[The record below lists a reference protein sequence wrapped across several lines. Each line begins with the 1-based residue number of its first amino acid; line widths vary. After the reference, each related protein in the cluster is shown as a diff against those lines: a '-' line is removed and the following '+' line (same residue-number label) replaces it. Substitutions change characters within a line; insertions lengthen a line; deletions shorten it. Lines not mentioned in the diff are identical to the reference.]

1 MNLSHLTNQT
11 LLLDTKSLSHRER
24 HLTTQI
30 LWHLRERDK
39 RRLYADLKYASL
51 WDYVTRELG
60 YSSGTAYRRISA
72 ARALEEMPELETKL
86 NQGDLNLSDIAT
98 VLKEFKDAPTDKKR
112 EVFKDIENK
121 TPQETKAII
130 ESHTGQKKKIT
141 IEVDEETMKLI
152 QDLKALKPHEKDV
165 LKPALEAAIQQAKQQ
180 RFKQLKAPRLQMEVK
195 SVRAIRRQ
203 VFARDQHRC
212 KNCGSTH
219 TLEIDHIQAKSLGG
233 SNASEN
239 LRILCRS
246 CNQRA
251 RIRVGLQRQHLR
263 HPGHLQPEIL
273 LQPR

>member
-30 LWHLRERDK
+30 LWHLREIDK
-39 RRLYADLKYASL
+39 RRLYADLKYSSL
-51 WDYVTRELG
+51 WDYVTQELG

-72 ARALEEMPELETKL
+72 ARALAEMPELESQL

-98 VLKEFKDAPTDKKR
+98 VLKEFKGRPIAKKR
-112 EVFKDIENK
+112 EVFKAIENK

-130 ESHTGQKKKIT
+130 EAHTGRKQKIT
-141 IEVDEETMKLI
+141 IEIDEDTLKLI
-152 QDLKALKPHEKDV
+152 QELKALKPHEKDV
-165 LKPALEAAIQQAKQQ
+165 LKPALEAAIHQAKQQ
-180 RFKQLKAPRLQMEVK
+180 RFKQLKAPRLQMEVR
-195 SVRAIRRQ
+195 SARSIRRH
-203 VFARDQHRC
+203 VFARDQHQC

-219 TLEIDHIQAKSLGG
+219 ALEIDHIQAKSLGG
-233 SNASEN
+233 SNAPEN

-251 RIRVGLQRQHLR
+251 RIRVGLRRKHRPLASL
-263 HPGHLQPEIL
+263 PT
-273 LQPR
+273 